1 MTDHEKFDSWAVV
14 ELFGHQQ
21 IAGRVTEASI
31 GGCSFLR
38 VGVPDQPAIEKR
50 DYYSAQPALPAY
62 TRYFGQGAIY
72 AMTPCSEAAARS
84 VATRIRAVPP
94 IPFDPKPALLTHE
107 ADNDLDYDPEDHHQD
122 ELPI

>member
-1 MTDHEKFDSWAVV
+1 MTDNTKFDSWAVI

-38 VGVPDQPAIEKR
+38 VDVPDQPATEAH
-50 DYYSAQPALPAY
+50 DFYSARPALPAY

-72 AMTPCSEAAARS
+72 ALNPCSEHAAR
-84 VATRIRAVPP
+84 AMAAQIRARPP
-94 IPFDPKPALLTHE
+94 IAFDAQPARALLSNSE
-107 ADNDLDYDPEDHHQD
+107 EDD
-122 ELPI
+122 